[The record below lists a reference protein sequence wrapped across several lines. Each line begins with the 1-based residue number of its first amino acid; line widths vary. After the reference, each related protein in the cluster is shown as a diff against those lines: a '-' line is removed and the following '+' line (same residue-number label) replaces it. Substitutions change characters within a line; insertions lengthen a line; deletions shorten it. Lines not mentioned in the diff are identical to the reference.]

1 LRLPAEKLG
10 SGLLGTLAVPGSH
23 VAAGSRPSH
32 HNFFEAAETLL
43 VEALVRAEQDG
54 HLCRDVVVRGV
65 EISLELTGLVRV
77 LAEGLLELGVDLLVV
92 LEQAVKRGLLV
103 VDAAPRDHLVGEV
116 TDGSL
121 KVRLERRRQVGVGGR
136 RLMLAHRH
144 NLQHTS

>member
-1 LRLPAEKLG
+1 
-10 SGLLGTLAVPGSH
+10 
-23 VAAGSRPSH
+23 
-32 HNFFEAAETLL
+32 
-43 VEALVRAEQDG
+43 
-54 HLCRDVVVRGV
+54 
-65 EISLELTGLVRV
+65 
-77 LAEGLLELGVDLLVV
+77 VV